1 MSSQGVSFDPATVT
15 VGWSDGNYNNAVT
28 IDYAGFGYSQGDIL
42 VYQGTL
48 FGGNTP
54 ANDLTLAYTLTA
66 TGLLATVTASGTAPT
81 GTGNFRLTVDNVR
94 ASKMIRDASDY
105 TKMIKQRNIY
115 LEKRKNS
122 PIVAP
127 GNSGYGNAELIW
139 IPQGNQYRLDYLMG
153 KTKCRA
159 CVGGAF
165 NLNGPLSNS

>member
-1 MSSQGVSFDPATVT
+1 MSSQGISFDPATVT
-15 VGWSDGNYNNAVT
+15 VSWGSLAYNNAVT

-48 FGGNTP
+48 FGGTTP
-54 ANDLTLAYTLTA
+54 ANDLTLTFSVFP
-66 TGLLATVTASGTAPT
+66 TGVLSTVSASGIAPT
-81 GTGNFRLTVDNVR
+81 GTGNFRLTLDNVR
-94 ASKMIRDASDY
+94 ASKMNRDASDY
-105 TKMIKQRNIY
+105 TKMIKQRSIY

-122 PIVAP
+122 PIVTP
-127 GNSGYGNAELIW
+127 GLSGYGNAELAW

-165 NLNGPLSNS
+165 NLNGPQSSS

>member
-1 MSSQGVSFDPATVT
+1 
-15 VGWSDGNYNNAVT
+15 
-28 IDYAGFGYSQGDIL
+28 

-54 ANDLTLAYTLTA
+54 ANDLTLAFTVTP
-66 TGLLATVTASGTAPT
+66 TGVLSTVTASGPAPS
-81 GTGNFRLTVDNVR
+81 GTGNFRLILDNVR
-94 ASKMIRDASDY
+94 ASKMNRDASDY
-105 TKMIKQRNIY
+105 TKMLKQRSIY

-122 PIVAP
+122 PITNRQSAD
-127 GNSGYGNAELIW
+127 AW

-165 NLNGPLSNS
+165 NLNGPQSSS

>member
-15 VGWSDGNYNNAVT
+15 VGWSGSTYNSVV
-28 IDYAGFGYSQGDIL
+28 IDYVGFGYSQGDIL

-54 ANDLTLAYTLTA
+54 ANDLTLTFTVSTTSVLS
-66 TGLLATVTASGTAPT
+66 TVTASGTAPT
-81 GTGNFRLTVDNVR
+81 ANGSFRLTLDNVR
-94 ASKMIRDASDY
+94 ASKMNRDASDY
-105 TKMIKQRNIY
+105 TKMLKQRSIY

-127 GNSGYGNAELIW
+127 GLSGYGNAEMAW

-165 NLNGPLSNS
+165 NLNGPQSNS